1 MARRA
6 IVIGASTGIGKELAR
21 LLSRAGYELGL
32 VARRADLLETLADE
46 LPTQS
51 YVSRIDV
58 AQIEEAREK
67 LRALIDRMGGGGVD
81 LIIVNSGVSPVDPDW
96 GEEAQVVAVN
106 VAGFAAIAN
115 LAIDHF
121 IERGRGHLVGLSSI
135 ASLRAVGTSTVY
147 CASKA
152 FVSRCLEGLRLKVD
166 KLGLDI
172 AVTDIKPGYVETPM
186 TEGRSGLFW
195 MATVDE
201 AARQIH
207 AAIRKRKRHAYIT
220 RRWRLMAW
228 VLKTVPYPLLSKLS

>member
-1 MARRA
+1 MARGA

-32 VARRADLLETLADE
+32 VARRADLLEKLADE

-58 AQIEEAREK
+58 VQIEEAREK
-67 LRALIDRMGGGGVD
+67 LRALIDRMGGVD

-96 GEEAQVVAVN
+96 GEEAQVIAVN

-121 IERGRGHLVGLSSI
+121 IERGRGHLVGISSI
-135 ASLRAVGTSTVY
+135 ASLRAVGASTVY
-147 CASKA
+147 SASKA
-152 FVSRCLEGLRLKVD
+152 FVSRYLEGLRLKVD
-166 KLGLDI
+166 ELGLDI
-172 AVTDIKPGYVETPM
+172 AVTDIKPGYVETQM

>member
-1 MARRA
+1 MARGA

-32 VARRADLLETLADE
+32 VARRADLLEKLADE

-58 AQIEEAREK
+58 VQIEEAREK
-67 LRALIDRMGGGGVD
+67 LRALIDRMGGVD

-96 GEEAQVVAVN
+96 GEEAQVIAVN

-121 IERGRGHLVGLSSI
+121 IERGRGHLVGISSI
-135 ASLRAVGTSTVY
+135 ASLRAVGASTVY
-147 CASKA
+147 SASKA
-152 FVSRCLEGLRLKVD
+152 FVSRYLEGLRLKVD
-166 KLGLDI
+166 ELGLDI
-172 AVTDIKPGYVETPM
+172 AVTDIKPGYVETQM

-220 RRWRLMAW
+220 RRWLLMEW
-228 VLKTVPYPLLSKLS
+228 VLKTVNYPLLSKLS

>member
-32 VARRADLLETLADE
+32 VARRADLLEKLADE

-58 AQIEEAREK
+58 VQIEEAREK
-67 LRALIDRMGGGGVD
+67 LRALIDRMGGVD

-96 GEEAQVVAVN
+96 GEEAQVIAVN

-121 IERGRGHLVGLSSI
+121 IERGRGHLVGISSI
-135 ASLRAVGTSTVY
+135 ASLRAVGASTVY
-147 CASKA
+147 SASKA
-152 FVSRCLEGLRLKVD
+152 FVSRYLEGLRLKVD
-166 KLGLDI
+166 ELGLDI
-172 AVTDIKPGYVETPM
+172 AVTDIKPGYVETQM